1 MALGRVTLPKKV
13 WMLICFELV
22 MADGHDF
29 LKVFTDSLM
38 AGTIR
43 E

>member
-1 MALGRVTLPKKV
+1 MAFGRVTLPKKV

-22 MADGHDF
+22 VAEGHDV
-29 LKVFTDSLM
+29 LKVFADSLM